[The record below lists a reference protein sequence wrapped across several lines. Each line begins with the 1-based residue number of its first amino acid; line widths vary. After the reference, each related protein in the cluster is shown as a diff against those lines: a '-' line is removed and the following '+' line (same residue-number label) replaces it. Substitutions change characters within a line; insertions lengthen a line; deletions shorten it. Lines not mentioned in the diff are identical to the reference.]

1 MRRRSRKVLALALLA
16 SAGLASLS
24 PLRAQGI
31 AGRIPA
37 RGAQFGGVGPG
48 LGETI
53 IVSGVPGE
61 RSVIRLKPRPPFL
74 SLGWE
79 LMLLQADQPTRL
91 WIGGPHETLVADQV
105 EFGLDGAVAA
115 VVRPIGP
122 VGGQYVLRASSQL
135 PVGYAHPTGVP
146 TLVPP
151 PGFNPYTDPDYTL
164 NVATWLRRGLELRVK
179 LHFGPNGDG
188 TSGLYVEFSP
198 QVKVTPPA
206 MAGAPWIEALD
217 HPYWPFPH
225 TWVNT
230 FEPSGFARVEYEIEQ
245 FYFKSLSAHLVRK
258 HVVDGKGP
266 GGDPAPEYV
275 KNVLASA
282 VEVQVGAHVVVTALI
297 LKPPCVDP
305 IVTKTARVWLASPHA
320 VGLQAQAGIDL
331 TGPIVLEL
339 GAEPTEF
346 AAAIDLPPGI
356 GPGLY
361 ELQIQVGTPGAVD
374 TCGDKLLK
382 FPAALPLRVL
392 GS

>member
-1 MRRRSRKVLALALLA
+1 MGRRLRQALVLTLLA
-16 SAGLASLS
+16 SGGLGCLS

-61 RSVIRLKPRPPFL
+61 LSVIRLKPRPPFL
-74 SLGWE
+74 SVGWE
-79 LMLLQADQPTRL
+79 LMLLQAGEPTRIL
-91 WIGGPHETLVADQV
+91 IGGPHETLVADPVQ
-105 EFGLDGAVAA
+105 FGLDGAVAA
-115 VVRPIGP
+115 VVRPLGA
-122 VGGQYVLRASSQL
+122 VGGHYVLRASSQL
-135 PVGYAHPTGVP
+135 PLGYAYPPVVP

-164 NVATWLRRGLELRVK
+164 NVATWMRRGLELRVK

-198 QVKVTPPA
+198 QVEVTPPA

-230 FEPSGFARVEYEIEQ
+230 FEPSGFAHVEYEIEQ

-258 HVVDGKGP
+258 HVVEGKDP
-266 GGDPAPEYV
+266 GDMPAPEYV
-275 KNVLASA
+275 TNVMASA
-282 VEVQVGAHVVVTALI
+282 VEVPVGAHIVVTALM
-297 LKPPCVDP
+297 LKPPCIDP
-305 IVTKTARVWLASPHA
+305 TVTKTARVWLASPHA
-320 VGLQAQAGIDL
+320 VWLQAQAGIDL
-331 TGPIVLEL
+331 TGPITVEL
-339 GAEPTEF
+339 GAEPTQF
-346 AAAIDLPPGI
+346 AAAIDLPPQI

-361 ELQIQVGTPGAVD
+361 ELQLQVGTPDVVGSCAD
-374 TCGDKLLK
+374 SLLK
-382 FPAALPLRVL
+382 LPAALPLRVL
-392 GS
+392 GP